1 MMNKKQICRKI
12 EEVIP
17 EAGKCDVDFHVEYDE
32 KNKAWVVD
40 LQDGSHRLRTF
51 LEDHDTEE
59 CLERDH
65 CLPLGL
71 QIGVLKHNL
80 KLYHHC

>member
-1 MMNKKQICRKI
+1 MISKEEICRKI

-32 KNKAWVVD
+32 KNHAWVVD
-40 LQDGSHRLRTF
+40 LKDGSQHLHTF
-51 LEDHDTEE
+51 LENDETEE
-59 CLERDH
+59 CVEQDH
-65 CLPLGL
+65 CLSLGL
-71 QIGVLKHNL
+71 QIGALKHNL